1 MVGERVFWSFLLLL
15 VTSVDSQAL
24 GALGSHS
31 NEAKNPSLNFL
42 GV

>member
-1 MVGERVFWSFLLLL
+1 MVGGRVFWSFLLLF
-15 VTSVDSQAL
+15 TSVDSQAL